1 MNQKVNAFAMKYLD
15 LYRNPKTTN
24 IQVEETFADECF
36 ALGFEMDSGNSFCEK
51 YPKAFND
58 VQEFDRIIE
67 EISDPQFL
75 GTAIFSQWRYI
86 THWSY
91 NAHPLDSEYRVT
103 TDHYGRKVPK
113 HAHGT
118 ANLDRQTSSTMLIVD
133 AVMSL
138 FDRIVDK
145 NLLIRRITL
154 AACKLIPESEAAT
167 AEVAE
172 QLTLFTDYEALERQ
186 RKEQEEALAR
196 EKKMQHAM
204 LDIKKEIRKER
215 YP

>member
-1 MNQKVNAFAMKYLD
+1 MNQKINAFAMKYLD

-67 EISDPQFL
+67 EINDPHFL

-91 NAHPLDSEYRVT
+91 CAHPLDSEYRPWFITAFRRLVSIT
-103 TDHYGRKVPK
+103 SEDGYPPYGFLRKHQK
-113 HAHGT
+113 D
-118 ANLDRQTSSTMLIVD
+118 AN
-133 AVMSL
+133 SL
-138 FDRIVDK
+138 ELYRIRFASK
-145 NLLIRRITL
+145 G
-154 AACKLIPESEAAT
+154 
-167 AEVAE
+167 
-172 QLTLFTDYEALERQ
+172 
-186 RKEQEEALAR
+186 
-196 EKKMQHAM
+196 
-204 LDIKKEIRKER
+204 R
-215 YP
+215 YGS